1 MTRAPLATGLAGAV
15 DAALV
20 TNMIGWRRHLHAHP
34 ELSSQ
39 ELETTRFIADL
50 LESWGLEVQ
59 RELPTG
65 AVARVRG
72 RRSGGPTIA
81 LRADIDALPVTE
93 RSGVEFASTV
103 PGRMHACGHDG
114 HTAMLLAAA
123 RVLAAERD
131 DLKGEVRLIF
141 QPAEETIE
149 GGARPLVGT
158 GVMDGVAAVLGL
170 HLWSELPTGAV
181 GVTPGPVL
189 ASMDEFRVVVRG
201 AGGHGAQPHKGRD
214 ALLTG
219 AHLVTAMQSLVS
231 RRADPMEPA
240 VVTVGT
246 FRAGTAFN
254 VLADEATLT
263 GTVRSLS
270 EDVRSRLST
279 ELETIVRE
287 GASAFG
293 TEAEFE
299 YLRGAPVL
307 VNDPGMV
314 ELVAGVAD
322 AIVGADRVTAM
333 KPMMGGDDFAEYAR
347 LAPAAYA
354 FVGAAPAHGAFPH
367 HHPRFAI
374 DEAALETGLRLLL
387 AATSRLLGAARA
399 DRD

>member
-1 MTRAPLATGLAGAV
+1 MSEAPLATGLAGAV

-20 TNMIGWRRHLHAHP
+20 ADMVRWRRHLHAHP

-59 RELPTG
+59 RVLPTG

-72 RRSGGPTIA
+72 PRGGGPTLA

-93 RSGVEFASTV
+93 RSDVDFASTV

-123 RVLAAERD
+123 RVLAAEAD
-131 DLKGEVRLIF
+131 NLDGEVRLIF

-149 GGARPLVGT
+149 GGARPLVEKGA
-158 GVMDGVAAVLGL
+158 MDGVDAVLGL

-181 GVTPGPVL
+181 GVHAGPVL
-189 ASMDEFRVVVRG
+189 ASMDEFRVLVRG
-201 AGGHGAQPHKGRD
+201 AGGHGAQPHRGRD
-214 ALLTG
+214 ALLT
-219 AHLVTAMQSLVS
+219 AAYLVTAMQSLVS
-231 RRADPMEPA
+231 RRVDPMEPA

-254 VLADEATLT
+254 VLADQAHLT

-270 EDVRSRLST
+270 ENVRSRVAA

-287 GASAFG
+287 GASSFG
-293 TEAEFE
+293 TEAQFE

-314 ELVAGVAD
+314 HLVAGVAE

-347 LAPAAYA
+347 LAPGVYA
-354 FVGAAPAHGAFPH
+354 FVGAAPPGGAFPH
-367 HHPRFAI
+367 HHPGFAI
-374 DEAALETGLRLLL
+374 DEAALEVGLRLLL
-387 AATSRLLGAARA
+387 DTTDRFLGAALA
-399 DRD
+399 GRD

>member
-1 MTRAPLATGLAGAV
+1 MIDAPLATGRAGAV

-20 TNMIGWRRHLHAHP
+20 ADMVRWRRHLHAHP

-72 RRSGGPTIA
+72 PRGGGPTLA

-93 RSGVEFASTV
+93 RSDVDFISTV

-123 RVLAAERD
+123 RVLAAHAD
-131 DLKGEVRLIF
+131 NLDGEVRLIF

-149 GGARPLVGT
+149 GGARPLVEKGA
-158 GVMDGVAAVLGL
+158 MDGVDAVLGL
-170 HLWSELPTGAV
+170 HLWSELPTGTV
-181 GVTPGPVL
+181 GVRPGPVL
-189 ASMDEFRVVVRG
+189 ASMDEFRVLVRG
-201 AGGHGAQPHKGRD
+201 AGGHGAQPHRGRD
-214 ALLTG
+214 ALLT
-219 AHLVTAMQSLVS
+219 AAYLVTAMQSLVS
-231 RRADPMEPA
+231 RRVDPMEPA

-254 VLADEATLT
+254 ILADQARLT

-270 EDVRSRLST
+270 EDVRSRLAA
-279 ELETIVRE
+279 ELEAIVRE
-287 GASAFG
+287 GASSFG
-293 TEAEFE
+293 TEADFE

-314 ELVAGVAD
+314 DLLAGVAEV
-322 AIVGADRVTAM
+322 IVGAERVTAM

-347 LAPAAYA
+347 LAPGAYA
-354 FVGAAPAHGAFPH
+354 FVGAAPPGGAFPH
-367 HHPRFAI
+367 HHPAFAI
-374 DEAALETGLRLLL
+374 DEAALEIGLRLLL
-387 AATSRLLGAARA
+387 DTTDRFLGAAPA
-399 DRD
+399 GRD